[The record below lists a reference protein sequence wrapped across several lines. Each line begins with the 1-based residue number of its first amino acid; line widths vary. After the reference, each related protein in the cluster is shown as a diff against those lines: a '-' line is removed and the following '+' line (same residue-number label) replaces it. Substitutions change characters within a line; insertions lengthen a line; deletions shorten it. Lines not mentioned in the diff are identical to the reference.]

1 MCIINVCVHM
11 LIPIPLFKG
20 LHVKQLARFAERER
34 GCAEAAQFKEEYEK
48 AMDANGKLLAADVA
62 KGGEEVPAVK
72 DEAKAAT
79 DSAADAL
86 ADEVA
91 KADV

>member
-1 MCIINVCVHM
+1 MVVPM
-11 LIPIPLFKG
+11 EVQQFT
-20 LHVKQLARFAERER
+20 RFAEREH

-62 KGGEEVPAVK
+62 EGGEEVPAVK
-72 DEAKAAT
+72 DEAKAAA

-91 KADV
+91 KTDV